1 MSRFN
6 RDGIERSR
14 FSMDAYYPYL
24 AGINLDNSK
33 LLDLL
38 SDFYVPG
45 MGIKCVK
52 EEPWVTFAES
62 SEAIISLIRVG
73 EIKFARKIMS
83 EIENFKNEDGIFPTG
98 YQYSEKI
105 FWPDERS
112 TWTNAAYIIAKDCL
126 YDVTKKKKALLV

>member
-1 MSRFN
+1 
-6 RDGIERSR
+6 
-14 FSMDAYYPYL
+14 MDAYYPYL
-24 AGINLDNSK
+24 AGINLDSSK

-105 FWPDERS
+105 FWPDKFGKRCKQDKG
-112 TWTNAAYIIAKDCL
+112 NR
-126 YDVTKKKKALLV
+126 DVSLLFITTIKKKGLK